1 MTLVTTSDIIE
12 VIIVTR
18 WNIMAIIKQ
27 YHKDTDTTYVYE
39 SSSYWDADKRQS
51 RSKRKLL
58 GKLDPETGEVIPT
71 GSRGRKRKET
81 PAVSG
86 NPTDTEAREKAERI
100 RELTIALAQKDA
112 EIIRLEQKNHR
123 LQEAINLISRHID
136 QCKEICLTDAAER
149 R

>member
-1 MTLVTTSDIIE
+1 
-12 VIIVTR
+12 
-18 WNIMAIIKQ
+18 MAIIKQ
-27 YHKDTDTTYVYE
+27 YHKETDTTYVYE
-39 SSSYWDADKRQS
+39 SASYWDADKQQS

-71 GSRGRKRKET
+71 GSRGRKHKEP
-81 PAVSG
+81 PASSDNRIDDEV
-86 NPTDTEAREKAERI
+86 REKDEKI

-123 LQEAINLISRHID
+123 LQESINLISRHID
-136 QCKEICLTDAAER
+136 QCRELCLTDAAGR

>member
-1 MTLVTTSDIIE
+1 
-12 VIIVTR
+12 
-18 WNIMAIIKQ
+18 MAIIKQ

-39 SSSYWDADKRQS
+39 SASYWDTDKQQS

-58 GKLDPETGEVIPT
+58 GKLDRETGEVIPT

-81 PAVSG
+81 PDVSG
-86 NPTDTEAREKAERI
+86 NRTDAEAREKDERI
-100 RELTIALAQKDA
+100 RKLTIALAQKGA
-112 EIIRLEQKNHR
+112 EIIQLEQKNHR
-123 LQEAINLISRHID
+123 LQEALNLISRHID

>member
-1 MTLVTTSDIIE
+1 
-12 VIIVTR
+12 
-18 WNIMAIIKQ
+18 MAIIKQ

-39 SSSYWDADKRQS
+39 SASYWDADKQQS

-71 GSRGRKRKET
+71 GSRGRKHKET
-81 PAVSG
+81 PVLSDNRIDAEV
-86 NPTDTEAREKAERI
+86 REKDERI

-123 LQEAINLISRHID
+123 LQETINLIGRHID
-136 QCKEICLTDAAER
+136 QCRELCLTDIAGR

>member
-1 MTLVTTSDIIE
+1 
-12 VIIVTR
+12 
-18 WNIMAIIKQ
+18 MAIIKQ

-39 SSSYWDADKRQS
+39 STSYWDADKRQS

-86 NPTDTEAREKAERI
+86 NRTGAEAREKDERI

-123 LQEAINLISRHID
+123 LQEVINLISRHID
-136 QCKEICLTDAAER
+136 QCRELCLTDTAGR

>member
-1 MTLVTTSDIIE
+1 
-12 VIIVTR
+12 
-18 WNIMAIIKQ
+18 MAIIKQ

-39 SSSYWDADKRQS
+39 SASYWDADKQQS

-58 GKLDPETGEVIPT
+58 GKLDRETGEVVPT

-86 NPTDTEAREKAERI
+86 NRTDAEAREKDERI
-100 RELTIALAQKDA
+100 RELTIALAQKGA
-112 EIIRLEQKNHR
+112 EIIHLEQKNHR

>member
-1 MTLVTTSDIIE
+1 
-12 VIIVTR
+12 
-18 WNIMAIIKQ
+18 MAIIKQ

-39 SSSYWDADKRQS
+39 SVSYWDADKRQS
-51 RSKRKLL
+51 RSTRKLL

-81 PAVSG
+81 PAVSS
-86 NPTDTEAREKAERI
+86 NPTDTEAREKDERI

-123 LQEAINLISRHID
+123 LQEVINRISRHID
-136 QCKEICLTDAAER
+136 QCKEICLTDEAER